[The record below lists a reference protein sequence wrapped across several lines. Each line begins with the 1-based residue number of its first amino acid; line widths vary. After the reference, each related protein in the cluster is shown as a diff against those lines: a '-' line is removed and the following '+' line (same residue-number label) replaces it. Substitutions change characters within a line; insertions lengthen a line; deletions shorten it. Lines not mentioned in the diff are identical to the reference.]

1 MSDRASNLYWVDV
14 DPSRPN
20 NPHALALD
28 LVGANKRVLELGCA
42 AGHVTRALVDQGC
55 SVVGLE
61 VDPTAAALAAEVADA
76 VHVVDLSDPTAM
88 EGVVAPGQF
97 DVVLAGDVLEHL
109 VDPLATLRVCRRM
122 LKEGGYVVLSL
133 PNIAH
138 ADVKLAL
145 LAGRFPYGPQGLL
158 DRTHLR
164 FFTLA
169 SVKELVHDAGLML
182 TDVRR
187 VVAPIFG
194 TELGVEAGSVS
205 DEVVAAALADDEA
218 ETYQFV
224 VRAVV
229 HDGSAETSLLADRT
243 VALSDELHHE
253 RVRRAAAEGALDE
266 IRREVDARAG
276 VLAEVERWQADL
288 LAARNDAEAVRAELA
303 AVRATRSY
311 RLLAPLRA
319 VRRLLG

>member
-1 MSDRASNLYWVDV
+1 MTEPASNPYWVEV
-14 DPSRPN
+14 DPRAPN
-20 NPHALALD
+20 NTHAIALD

-42 AGHVTRALVDQGC
+42 AGHVTRALVEQGC

-61 VDPTAAALAAEVADA
+61 VDPTAAAFAAEVADE
-76 VHVVDLSDPTAM
+76 VHVVDLSDASAIGRVPL
-88 EGVVAPGQF
+88 PGHF

-109 VDPLATLRVCRRM
+109 VDPLATLRACRPM
-122 LKEGGYVVLSL
+122 LGPGGYVVLSL

-145 LAGRFPYGPQGLL
+145 LEGRFPYGPQGLL

-169 SVKELVHDAGLML
+169 SVKELVRDAGFML
-182 TDVRR
+182 IDVRR
-187 VVAPIFG
+187 VVAPVFA
-194 TELGVEAGSVS
+194 TELGVEERSVTK
-205 DEVVAAALADDEA
+205 EVLAAALADDEA

-229 HDGSAETSLLADRT
+229 HDGDSEMSALADRV
-243 VALSDELHHE
+243 VALGDELHDE
-253 RVRRAAAEGALDE
+253 RRRRITAEQALDE
-266 IRREVDARAG
+266 TLRHLEAQAEELDQLTRVQEDLALARA
-276 VLAEVERWQADL
+276 
-288 LAARNDAEAVRAELA
+288 DATAIRAELA

-311 RLLAPLRA
+311 RWLAPLRA
-319 VRRLLG
+319 VRRRLP